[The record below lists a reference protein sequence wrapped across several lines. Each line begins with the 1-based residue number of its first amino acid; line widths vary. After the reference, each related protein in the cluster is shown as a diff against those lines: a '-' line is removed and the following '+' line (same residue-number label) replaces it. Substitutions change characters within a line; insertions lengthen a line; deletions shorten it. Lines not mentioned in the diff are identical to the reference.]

1 MALGSL
7 SLAEGNV
14 GFDAEGTAM
23 VPISAGGGTLGE
35 IKIKSPLE
43 NVKDTFADMRDSL
56 ASMVGIQTREEKRQA
71 AIDEKLLAQKDFEI
85 EMMNKKFQE
94 DDMQGPLMPKSNDDL
109 EGVDTDDKTYGNFVE
124 KAETAGGNILD
135 SIKDAFDQTSFGEKM
150 MAVILAGGFLLF
162 SKYSDTIQ
170 KYLEPI
176 VQFLMDTIDFLGPEG
191 AFAAFI
197 GGFILLKSGL
207 AKKIIVGAGSKI
219 LKGIKASAAAIDRQ
233 GGLLKAMG
241 NGFERI
247 NKGAG
252 SLVGKLKSMGT
263 MITGG
268 LTKGFTMLGNGLKAL
283 RLGIVSMSSSLGAMI
298 VPFLPVIAIAAAAVA
313 VFFSSKS
320 GFETFKQSL
329 DDGDSMFTAVL
340 KGLGDA
346 MLTLVTLPYVLIQ
359 KLVGFIAGLFGFDN
373 FKEKLESFDIKEQIV
388 KALGSLVGG
397 LVKVLKGVAKGAGA
411 ALAAV
416 FSFSNPVEAFSKAYA
431 EVMAGG
437 EGESAALQGTSDY
450 QGDQSQ
456 KDFNDDSKERDKVK
470 GFNKM
475 DTSEMGGDLIGGAEG
490 QGTGNATA
498 VSFYAKQA
506 EEQRYRDLG
515 EGTRDFDTLTF
526 DQYAKLN
533 NITQG
538 AEGSDDFGGAVYDAD
553 GNKVD
558 YMAEMLK
565 TYKGTTTLSTK
576 ATLKGEDGRLISEK
590 GQTITIVKGGNVQ
603 GDTVNQMSQTNV
615 TGPLEV
621 NNTEVTQ
628 KILQEHTF

>member
-1 MALGSL
+1 MALGA
-7 SLAEGNV
+7 LAAPSGNL
-14 GFDAEGTAM
+14 GFDAEGTAT
-23 VPISAGGGTLGE
+23 VPISAGSNT

-85 EMMNKKFQE
+85 EMQNKKFE
-94 DDMQGPLMPKSNDDL
+94 EEGMQGPRMPTSNDDL

-283 RLGIVSMSSSLGAMI
+283 RIGIVSMSSSLGSMI

-313 VFFSSKS
+313 VFFSLKS

-329 DDGDSMFTAVL
+329 DDGDSMFTAVI

-346 MLTLVTLPYVLIQ
+346 MLTLVTLPATLVK

-373 FKEKLESFDIKEQIV
+373 FKEQLESFSIKDAIV
-388 KALGSLVGG
+388 NTFKRLTGGMVNIIKAI
-397 LVKVLKGVAKGAGA
+397 AKGAAA
-411 ALAAV
+411 ALAAAL
-416 FSFSNPVEAFSKAYA
+416 PGGETPQEAFAKAYA

-437 EGESAALQGTSDY
+437 NADTATDLEGTSDF
-450 QGDQSQ
+450 QGSD
-456 KDFNDDSKERDKVK
+456 KESSIKAANEVYDEK

-475 DTSEMGGDLIGGAEG
+475 DTSEMGGDLIGGTEG
-490 QGTGNATA
+490 QGTGNAVT
-498 VSFYAKQA
+498 VSYYAKQA
-506 EEQRYRDLG
+506 AEEARIAKERESGYTSMGDK
-515 EGTRDFDTLTF
+515 TF
-526 DQYAKLN
+526 ESKFPN
-533 NITQG
+533 TTQG
-538 AEGSDDFGGAVYDAD
+538 AEGSDDFGGAVYDEN
-553 GNKVD
+553 GKKID
-558 YMAEMLK
+558 YLAEMIANTSFEQKL
-565 TYKGTTTLSTK
+565 TTTR
-576 ATLKGEDGRLISEK
+576 TLKEN
-590 GQTITIVKGGNVQ
+590 GQITGQSKSTVVVKGGNVT
-603 GDTVNQMSQTNV
+603 GDTVNQMSETNI
-615 TGPLEV
+615 TGELQV
-621 NNTEVTQ
+621 NNTEHTQ
-628 KILQEHTF
+628 KIIQEHF

>member
-1 MALGSL
+1 MALGA
-7 SLAEGNV
+7 LAAPGGNV
-14 GFDAEGTAM
+14 GFDAEGTAT
-23 VPISAGGGTLGE
+23 VPISAGSNT

-43 NVKDTFADMRDSL
+43 NLKDTFADMSESL

-85 EMMNKKFQE
+85 EMQNKKFE
-94 DDMQGPLMPKSNDDL
+94 EEGMQGPRMPTSNDDL

-219 LKGIKASAAAIDRQ
+219 LTGIKASAAAIDRQ

-247 NKGAG
+247 NKGAA

-283 RLGIVSMSSSLGAMI
+283 RIGIVSMSSSLGAMI

-313 VFFSSKS
+313 VFFSLKS

-329 DDGDSMFTAVL
+329 DDGDSMFTAVI

-346 MLTLVTLPYVLIQ
+346 MLTLVTLPYVLVQ

-373 FKEKLESFDIKEQIV
+373 FKAELEQFDVKEAIVNTFKRLTGGMVMMIKAI
-388 KALGSLVGG
+388 
-397 LVKVLKGVAKGAGA
+397 AKGAAA
-411 ALAAV
+411 ALAAAL
-416 FSFSNPVEAFSKAYA
+416 PGGTTPQEAFAKAYA

-437 EGESAALQGTSDY
+437 NTMTSSNLEGTSDF
-450 QGDQSQ
+450 QGDQSS
-456 KDFNDDSKERDKVK
+456 KDFNKDLDE
-470 GFNKM
+470 
-475 DTSEMGGDLIGGAEG
+475 TSGYGNMGGDYLDIKDGV
-490 QGTGNATA
+490 GTGNKFA
-498 VSFYAKQA
+498 VSYYQKQA

-515 EGTRDFDTLTF
+515 EGPLNAAGAQFIDLPEGYMSKTDRDRLE
-526 DQYAKLN
+526 DQKYMDSLPESMSQSDKELYLEIKKRDMKNLDKAMA
-533 NITQG
+533 Q
-538 AEGSDDFGGAVYDAD
+538 AETIKNAD
-553 GNKVD
+553 GSLSKS
-558 YMAEMLK
+558 ASTSG
-565 TYKGTTTLSTK
+565 TYV
-576 ATLKGEDGRLISEK
+576 I
-590 GQTITIVKGGNVQ
+590 KGGNVQ
-603 GDTVNQMSQTNV
+603 GDTINQMSQTNV

-621 NNTEVTQ
+621 NNTEMTQ
-628 KILQEHTF
+628 KILQEHF

>member
-176 VQFLMDTIDFLGPEG
+176 VQFVMDIIDLLGPEG
-191 AFAAFI
+191 AFFAFL
-197 GGFILLKSGL
+197 GGFVLLKSGL
-207 AKKIIVGAGSKI
+207 AKKGLMKAGGFI
-219 LKGIKASAAAIDRQ
+219 LKTIKASAASLDRQ
-233 GGLLKAMG
+233 GGLFKAMG

-247 NKGAG
+247 NKGVG
-252 SLVGKLKSMGT
+252 SLVGGLKKTGSF
-263 MITGG
+263 ITTN
-268 LTKGFTMLGNGLKAL
+268 LTKGFNKLGTGIEAMNKGVVKAAGAVRGGFSKLLGLIGKGFMMMKVGMTSML
-283 RLGIVSMSSSLGAMI
+283 SSLGPMLA
-298 VPFLPVIAIAAAAVA
+298 PLLPIIAIVAGIAAVLY
-313 VFFSSKS
+313 SLKS
-320 GFETFKQSL
+320 GFDVFKTSL
-329 DDGDSMFTAVL
+329 DEGDSMFTAVL

-397 LVKVLKGVAKGAGA
+397 LVKVLKGVAKGAAA

-416 FSFSNPVEAFSKAYA
+416 FTFKNPVEAFSKAYA
-431 EVMAGG
+431 AVMKGG
-437 EGESAALQGTSDY
+437 EASIEGTSDF

-456 KDFNDDSKERDKVK
+456 AEFNREEATFDR
-470 GFNKM
+470 
-475 DTSEMGGDLIGGAEG
+475 GAEAAMYDYESG
-490 QGTGNATA
+490 NETGDASA
-498 VSFYAKQA
+498 AESFYAKQREEEKYDQAYLDKLPKRMSKSSKEMYLKIHKNDMKNLQKA
-506 EEQRYRDLG
+506 EAQ
-515 EGTRDFDTLTF
+515 
-526 DQYAKLN
+526 
-533 NITQG
+533 
-538 AEGSDDFGGAVYDAD
+538 AEVIKNAD
-553 GNKVD
+553 GSTS
-558 YMAEMLK
+558 K
-565 TYKGTTTLSTK
+565 TASTSGTYV
-576 ATLKGEDGRLISEK
+576 I
-590 GQTITIVKGGNVQ
+590 KGGQIQ
-603 GDTVNQMSQTNV
+603 GDTINQMSETNIA
-615 TGPLEV
+615 GDLQV
-621 NNTEVTQ
+621 NNTEMTQ
-628 KILQEHTF
+628 KILQDHSTF

>member
-56 ASMVGIQTREEKRQA
+56 ASMVGLQTEESKRQA

-176 VQFLMDTIDFLGPEG
+176 VQFVMDIIELLGPEG
-191 AFAAFI
+191 AFFTFL
-197 GGFILLKSGL
+197 GGFVLLKSGL
-207 AKKIIVGAGSKI
+207 AKKGLMKAGGFI
-219 LKGIKASAAAIDRQ
+219 LKTIKASAASLDRQ
-233 GGLLKAMG
+233 GGLFKAMG
-241 NGFERI
+241 NGFEKI
-247 NKGAG
+247 NKGVG
-252 SLVGKLKSMGT
+252 SLVGGLKKTGSF
-263 MITGG
+263 ITTN
-268 LTKGFTMLGNGLKAL
+268 LTKGFNKLGTGIEAMNKGVVKAAGAIKGGFSKLLGLIGKGFMMMKVGMTSML
-283 RLGIVSMSSSLGAMI
+283 SSLGPMLA
-298 VPFLPVIAIAAAAVA
+298 PLLPIIAIVAGIAAVLY
-313 VFFSSKS
+313 SLKS
-320 GFETFKQSL
+320 GFDVFKTSL
-329 DDGDSMFTAVL
+329 DEGDSMFTAVL

-397 LVKVLKGVAKGAGA
+397 LVKVLKGVAKGAAA

-416 FSFSNPVEAFSKAYA
+416 FTFKNPVEAFSKAYA
-431 EVMAGG
+431 AVMKGG
-437 EGESAALQGTSDY
+437 EASIEGTSDF

-456 KDFNDDSKERDKVK
+456 AEFNREEATFDR
-470 GFNKM
+470 
-475 DTSEMGGDLIGGAEG
+475 GAEAAMYDYESG
-490 QGTGNATA
+490 NETGDASA
-498 VSFYAKQA
+498 AESFYAKQREEEKYDQAYLDKLPKRMSKSSKEMYLKIHKNDMKNLQKA
-506 EEQRYRDLG
+506 EAQ
-515 EGTRDFDTLTF
+515 
-526 DQYAKLN
+526 
-533 NITQG
+533 
-538 AEGSDDFGGAVYDAD
+538 AEVIKNAD
-553 GNKVD
+553 GSTS
-558 YMAEMLK
+558 K
-565 TYKGTTTLSTK
+565 TASTSGTYV
-576 ATLKGEDGRLISEK
+576 I
-590 GQTITIVKGGNVQ
+590 KGGQIQ
-603 GDTVNQMSQTNV
+603 GDTINQMSETNIA
-615 TGPLEV
+615 GDLQV
-621 NNTEVTQ
+621 NNTEMTQ
-628 KILQEHTF
+628 KILQDHSTF

>member
-1 MALGSL
+1 MALGA
-7 SLAEGNV
+7 LAAPGGNV
-14 GFDAEGTAM
+14 GFDAEGTAT
-23 VPISAGGGTLGE
+23 VPISAGSNT

-43 NVKDTFADMRDSL
+43 NLKDTFADMSESL

-85 EMMNKKFQE
+85 EMQNKKFE
-94 DDMQGPLMPKSNDDL
+94 EEGMQGPRMPTSNDDL

-283 RLGIVSMSSSLGAMI
+283 RIGIVSMSSSLGAMI

-313 VFFSSKS
+313 VFFSLKS

-329 DDGDSMFTAVL
+329 DDGDSMFTAVI

-373 FKEKLESFDIKEQIV
+373 FKEKLESFSIKDKIV
-388 KALGSLVGG
+388 EVFKSLTGGMVNIIKAI
-397 LVKVLKGVAKGAGA
+397 AKGAAAAIAA
-411 ALAAV
+411 AL
-416 FSFSNPVEAFSKAYA
+416 PGGETPQEAFAKAYA

-437 EGESAALQGTSDY
+437 EGESAALQGTPDF

-456 KDFNDDSKERDKVK
+456 KDFNDDSAERDKVK

-475 DTSEMGGDLIGGAEG
+475 GEYDIGGDEG

-498 VSFYAKQA
+498 ISYYKKQE

-515 EGTRDFDTLTF
+515 TGPKANLSFDDYLR
-526 DQYAKLN
+526 LN

-538 AEGSDDFGGAVYDAD
+538 ASGSDDFGGEGEYDD
-553 GNKVD
+553 FSKEMGMVPVQNKEFE
-558 YMAEMLK
+558 AKLERK
-565 TYKGTTTLSTK
+565 TVMKEGKVVSDESKIIY
-576 ATLKGEDGRLISEK
+576 
-590 GQTITIVKGGNVQ
+590 VKGGNVT
-603 GDTVNQMSQTNV
+603 GDTVNQMSETNI
-615 TGPLEV
+615 TGELQV
-621 NNTEVTQ
+621 NNTEHTQ
-628 KILQEHTF
+628 KIIQEHF

>member
-1 MALGSL
+1 MALGA
-7 SLAEGNV
+7 LATPGGNV

-124 KAETAGGNILD
+124 KAENAGGNILD

-162 SKYSDTIQ
+162 SKYSKTIE

-313 VFFSSKS
+313 VFFSLKS

-475 DTSEMGGDLIGGAEG
+475 DTSEMGGDLIGGTEG

-515 EGTRDFDTLTF
+515 TGPRANLSFEDEMRMKGVTM
-526 DQYAKLN
+526 
-533 NITQG
+533 G
-538 AEGSDDFGGAVYDAD
+538 ATGSDDFGGAVYDEN
-553 GNKVD
+553 GKKID
-558 YMAEMLK
+558 YLAEMIANTSFEQKL
-565 TYKGTTTLSTK
+565 TTTR
-576 ATLKGEDGRLISEK
+576 TLKEN
-590 GQTITIVKGGNVQ
+590 GQITSQDKSTIVVKGGNVT
-603 GDTVNQMSQTNV
+603 GDTVNQMSETNI
-615 TGPLEV
+615 TGDLQV
-621 NNTEVTQ
+621 NNTEMTQ
-628 KILQEHTF
+628 KILQDHSTF

>member
-1 MALGSL
+1 MALGAL
-7 SLAEGNV
+7 TAPGGNV
-14 GFDAEGTAM
+14 GFDAEGTAT
-23 VPISAGGGTLGE
+23 VPISASSNT

-43 NVKDTFADMRDSL
+43 NLKDTFADMSESL
-56 ASMVGIQTREEKRQA
+56 TSMVGIQTREEKRQA

-94 DDMQGPLMPKSNDDL
+94 DNMQGPLMPTSNDDL

-219 LKGIKASAAAIDRQ
+219 LTGIKASAAAIDRQ

-247 NKGAG
+247 NKGAA

-283 RLGIVSMSSSLGAMI
+283 RIGIVSMSSSLGAMI

-313 VFFSSKS
+313 VFFSLKS

-329 DDGDSMFTAVL
+329 DDGDSMFTAVI

-346 MLTLVTLPYVLIQ
+346 MLTLVTLPATLVK

-373 FKEKLESFDIKEQIV
+373 FKEKLESFSIKDKIV
-388 KALGSLVGG
+388 EVFKSLTGGMVNIIKAI
-397 LVKVLKGVAKGAGA
+397 AKGAAAAIAA
-411 ALAAV
+411 AL
-416 FSFSNPVEAFSKAYA
+416 PGGETPQEAFAKAYA

-437 EGESAALQGTSDY
+437 EGESAALQGTPDF

-456 KDFNDDSKERDKVK
+456 KDFNDDSAERDKVK

-475 DTSEMGGDLIGGAEG
+475 GEYDIGGDEG

-498 VSFYAKQA
+498 ISYYKKQE

-515 EGTRDFDTLTF
+515 TGPKANLSFDDYLR
-526 DQYAKLN
+526 LN

-538 AEGSDDFGGAVYDAD
+538 ASGSDDFGGEGEYDD
-553 GNKVD
+553 FSKEMGMVPVQNKEFE
-558 YMAEMLK
+558 AKLERK
-565 TYKGTTTLSTK
+565 TVMKEGKVVSDESKIIY
-576 ATLKGEDGRLISEK
+576 
-590 GQTITIVKGGNVQ
+590 VKGGNVT
-603 GDTVNQMSQTNV
+603 GDTVNQMSETNI
-615 TGPLEV
+615 TGELQV
-621 NNTEVTQ
+621 NNTEHTQ
-628 KILQEHTF
+628 KIIQEHF

>member
-162 SKYSDTIQ
+162 SKYSKTIE

-313 VFFSSKS
+313 IFFSLKS

-475 DTSEMGGDLIGGAEG
+475 DTSEMGGDLIGGTEG

-515 EGTRDFDTLTF
+515 TGPRANLSFEDEMRMKGVTM
-526 DQYAKLN
+526 
-533 NITQG
+533 G
-538 AEGSDDFGGAVYDAD
+538 ATGSDDFGGAVYDEN
-553 GNKVD
+553 GKKID
-558 YMAEMLK
+558 YLAEMIANTSFEQKL
-565 TYKGTTTLSTK
+565 TTTR
-576 ATLKGEDGRLISEK
+576 TLKEN
-590 GQTITIVKGGNVQ
+590 GQITSQDKSTIVVKGGNVT
-603 GDTVNQMSQTNV
+603 GDTVNQMSETNI
-615 TGPLEV
+615 TGDLQV
-621 NNTEVTQ
+621 NNTEMTQ
-628 KILQEHTF
+628 KILQDHSTF

>member
-1 MALGSL
+1 MALGA
-7 SLAEGNV
+7 LAAPGGNV
-14 GFDAEGTAM
+14 GFDAEGTAT
-23 VPISAGGGTLGE
+23 VPISAGSNT

-43 NVKDTFADMRDSL
+43 NLKDTFADMSESL

-85 EMMNKKFQE
+85 EMQNKKFE
-94 DDMQGPLMPKSNDDL
+94 EEGMQGPRMPTSNDDL

-219 LKGIKASAAAIDRQ
+219 LTGIKASAAAIDRQ

-247 NKGAG
+247 NKGAA

-283 RLGIVSMSSSLGAMI
+283 RIGIVSMSSSLGAMI

-313 VFFSSKS
+313 VFFSLKS

-329 DDGDSMFTAVL
+329 DDGDSMFTAVI

-346 MLTLVTLPYVLIQ
+346 MLTLVTLPATLVK

-373 FKEKLESFDIKEQIV
+373 FKEKLESFSIKDKIV
-388 KALGSLVGG
+388 EVFKSLTGGMVNIIKAI
-397 LVKVLKGVAKGAGA
+397 AKGAAAAIAA
-411 ALAAV
+411 AL
-416 FSFSNPVEAFSKAYA
+416 PGGETPQEAFAKAYA

-437 EGESAALQGTSDY
+437 EGESAALQGTPDF

-456 KDFNDDSKERDKVK
+456 KDFNDDSAERDKVK

-475 DTSEMGGDLIGGAEG
+475 GEYDIGGDEG

-498 VSFYAKQA
+498 ISYYKKQE

-515 EGTRDFDTLTF
+515 TGPKANLSFDDYLR
-526 DQYAKLN
+526 LN

-538 AEGSDDFGGAVYDAD
+538 ASGSDDFGGEGEYDD
-553 GNKVD
+553 FSKEMGMVPVQNKEFE
-558 YMAEMLK
+558 AKLERK
-565 TYKGTTTLSTK
+565 TVMKEGKVVSDESKIIY
-576 ATLKGEDGRLISEK
+576 
-590 GQTITIVKGGNVQ
+590 VKGGNVT
-603 GDTVNQMSQTNV
+603 GDTVNQMSETNI
-615 TGPLEV
+615 TGELQV
-621 NNTEVTQ
+621 NNTEHTQ
-628 KILQEHTF
+628 KIIQEHF

>member
-1 MALGSL
+1 
-7 SLAEGNV
+7 
-14 GFDAEGTAM
+14 
-23 VPISAGGGTLGE
+23 
-35 IKIKSPLE
+35 
-43 NVKDTFADMRDSL
+43 
-56 ASMVGIQTREEKRQA
+56 
-71 AIDEKLLAQKDFEI
+71 
-85 EMMNKKFQE
+85 MNKKFQE

-162 SKYSDTIQ
+162 SKYSKTIE

-313 VFFSSKS
+313 VFFSLKS

-475 DTSEMGGDLIGGAEG
+475 DTSEMGSDLIGGTEG

-515 EGTRDFDTLTF
+515 TGPRANLSFEDEMRMKGVTM
-526 DQYAKLN
+526 
-533 NITQG
+533 G
-538 AEGSDDFGGAVYDAD
+538 ATGSDDFGGAVYDEN
-553 GNKVD
+553 GKKID
-558 YMAEMLK
+558 YLAEMIANTSFEQKL
-565 TYKGTTTLSTK
+565 TTTR
-576 ATLKGEDGRLISEK
+576 TLKEN
-590 GQTITIVKGGNVQ
+590 GQITSQDKSTIVVKGGNVT
-603 GDTVNQMSQTNV
+603 GDTVNQMSETNI
-615 TGPLEV
+615 TGDLQV
-621 NNTEVTQ
+621 NNTEMTQ
-628 KILQEHTF
+628 KILQDHSTF

>member
-1 MALGSL
+1 MALGA
-7 SLAEGNV
+7 LATPGGNV
-14 GFDAEGTAM
+14 GFDAEGTAT

-56 ASMVGIQTREEKRQA
+56 ASMVGIQTREEKRQT

-85 EMMNKKFQE
+85 EMQNKEFT
-94 DDMQGPLMPKSNDDL
+94 DSGAAGPLRPMSNDDL

-313 VFFSSKS
+313 VFFSLKS

-329 DDGDSMFTAVL
+329 DDGDSMFTAVI

-346 MLTLVTLPYVLIQ
+346 MLTLVTLPATLVK

-373 FKEKLESFDIKEQIV
+373 FKEQLESFSIKDAIV
-388 KALGSLVGG
+388 NTFKKLTGGMVNIIKAI
-397 LVKVLKGVAKGAGA
+397 AKGAAA
-411 ALAAV
+411 ALAAALPGGKTPQEEFARV
-416 FSFSNPVEAFSKAYA
+416 YA
-431 EVMAGG
+431 EVMKGG
-437 EGESAALQGTSDY
+437 EGESAALQGTADF

-456 KDFNDDSKERDKVK
+456 KDFNDDSAERDKVK

-475 DTSEMGGDLIGGAEG
+475 DTSEMDMMDAIPGS
-490 QGTGNATA
+490 GTGNATA
-498 VSFYAKQA
+498 ISYYKKQE

-515 EGTRDFDTLTF
+515 TGPKANLSFDDYL
-526 DQYAKLN
+526 KLN

-538 AEGSDDFGGAVYDAD
+538 ASGSDDFGGEGEYDD
-553 GNKVD
+553 FSKEMGMVPVQNKEFE
-558 YMAEMLK
+558 AKLERK
-565 TYKGTTTLSTK
+565 TVMKEGKVVSDESKIIY
-576 ATLKGEDGRLISEK
+576 
-590 GQTITIVKGGNVQ
+590 VKGGNVT
-603 GDTVNQMSQTNV
+603 GDTVNQMSETNI
-615 TGPLEV
+615 TGELQV
-621 NNTEVTQ
+621 NNTEFTQ
-628 KILQEHTF
+628 KTIQEHF

>member
-1 MALGSL
+1 MS
-7 SLAEGNV
+7 
-14 GFDAEGTAM
+14 
-23 VPISAGGGTLGE
+23 ISAGGGTLGE

-56 ASMVGIQTREEKRQA
+56 ASMVGIQTREEKRQT

-85 EMMNKKFQE
+85 EMQNKEFT
-94 DDMQGPLMPKSNDDL
+94 DSGAAGPLRPMSNDDL

-313 VFFSSKS
+313 VFFSLKS

-329 DDGDSMFTAVL
+329 DDGDSMFTAVI

-346 MLTLVTLPYVLIQ
+346 MLTLVTLPATLVK

-373 FKEKLESFDIKEQIV
+373 FKEQLESFSIKDAIV
-388 KALGSLVGG
+388 NTFKKLTGGMVNIIKAI
-397 LVKVLKGVAKGAGA
+397 AKGAAA
-411 ALAAV
+411 ALAAALPGGKTPQEEFARV
-416 FSFSNPVEAFSKAYA
+416 YA
-431 EVMAGG
+431 EVMKGG
-437 EGESAALQGTSDY
+437 EGESAALQGTPDF

-456 KDFNDDSKERDKVK
+456 KDFNDDSAERDKVK

-475 DTSEMGGDLIGGAEG
+475 DTSEMDMMDAIPGS
-490 QGTGNATA
+490 GTGNATA
-498 VSFYAKQA
+498 ISYYKKQE

-515 EGTRDFDTLTF
+515 TGPKANLSFDDYL
-526 DQYAKLN
+526 KLN

-538 AEGSDDFGGAVYDAD
+538 ASGSDDFGGEGEYDD
-553 GNKVD
+553 FSKEMGMVPVQNKEFE
-558 YMAEMLK
+558 AKLERK
-565 TYKGTTTLSTK
+565 TVMKEGKVVSDESKIIY
-576 ATLKGEDGRLISEK
+576 
-590 GQTITIVKGGNVQ
+590 VKGGNVT
-603 GDTVNQMSQTNV
+603 GDTVNQMSETNI
-615 TGPLEV
+615 TGELQV
-621 NNTEVTQ
+621 NNTEFTQ
-628 KILQEHTF
+628 KTIQEHF

>member
-1 MALGSL
+1 MALGA
-7 SLAEGNV
+7 LAAPSGNL
-14 GFDAEGTAM
+14 GFDAEGTAT
-23 VPISAGGGTLGE
+23 VPISAGSNT

-43 NVKDTFADMRDSL
+43 NLKDTFADMSESL
-56 ASMVGIQTREEKRQA
+56 TSMVGIQTREEKRQA

-94 DDMQGPLMPKSNDDL
+94 DNMQGPLMPTSNDDL

-219 LKGIKASAAAIDRQ
+219 LTGIKASAAAIDRQ

-283 RLGIVSMSSSLGAMI
+283 RIGIVSMSSSLGAMI

-313 VFFSSKS
+313 VFFSLKS

-329 DDGDSMFTAVL
+329 DDGDSMFTAVI

-373 FKEKLESFDIKEQIV
+373 FKEKLESFSIKDKIV
-388 KALGSLVGG
+388 EVFKSLTGGMVNIIKAI
-397 LVKVLKGVAKGAGA
+397 AKGAAAAIAA
-411 ALAAV
+411 AL
-416 FSFSNPVEAFSKAYA
+416 PGGETPQEAFAKAYA

-437 EGESAALQGTSDY
+437 EGESAALQGTPDF

-456 KDFNDDSKERDKVK
+456 KDFNDDSAERDKVK
-470 GFNKM
+470 GYNKM
-475 DTSEMGGDLIGGAEG
+475 GEYDIGGDEG
-490 QGTGNATA
+490 MGTGNATA
-498 VSFYAKQA
+498 ISYYKKQE

-515 EGTRDFDTLTF
+515 TGPKANLSFEDEMRMKGVTM
-526 DQYAKLN
+526 
-533 NITQG
+533 G
-538 AEGSDDFGGAVYDAD
+538 ATGSDDFGGAVYDAD

-558 YMAEMLK
+558 YLAEMMK
-565 TYKGTTTLSTK
+565 NTTFESKQVTTR
-576 ATLKGEDGRLISEK
+576 TLKEN
-590 GQTITIVKGGNVQ
+590 GQITGQSKSTVVVKGGNVT
-603 GDTVNQMSQTNV
+603 GDTVNQMSETNI
-615 TGPLEV
+615 TGELQV
-621 NNTEVTQ
+621 NNTEMTQ
-628 KILQEHTF
+628 KILQDHSTF

>member
-1 MALGSL
+1 MALGA
-7 SLAEGNV
+7 LAAPGGNV
-14 GFDAEGTAM
+14 GFDAEGTAT
-23 VPISAGGGTLGE
+23 VPISAGSNT

-43 NVKDTFADMRDSL
+43 NLKDTFADMSESL

-85 EMMNKKFQE
+85 EMQNKKFE
-94 DDMQGPLMPKSNDDL
+94 EEGMQGPRMPTSNDDL

-283 RLGIVSMSSSLGAMI
+283 RIGIVSMSSSLGAMI

-313 VFFSSKS
+313 VFFSLKS

-329 DDGDSMFTAVL
+329 DDGDSMFTAVI

-346 MLTLVTLPYVLIQ
+346 MLTLVTLPATLVK

-373 FKEKLESFDIKEQIV
+373 FKEQLESFSIKDAIV
-388 KALGSLVGG
+388 NAFKKLTGGMVNIIKAI
-397 LVKVLKGVAKGAGA
+397 AKGAAA
-411 ALAAV
+411 ALAAALPGGKTPQEEFARV
-416 FSFSNPVEAFSKAYA
+416 YA
-431 EVMAGG
+431 EVMKGG
-437 EGESAALQGTSDY
+437 EGESAALQGTADF

-456 KDFNDDSKERDKVK
+456 ADFNKDSAERDKVK
-470 GFNKM
+470 GYNKM
-475 DTSEMGGDLIGGAEG
+475 GEYDIGGDEG
-490 QGTGNATA
+490 MGTGNATA
-498 VSFYAKQA
+498 ISYYKKQA

-515 EGTRDFDTLTF
+515 TGPKANLSFDDYL
-526 DQYAKLN
+526 KLN

-538 AEGSDDFGGAVYDAD
+538 ASGSDDFGGAVYDAD

-558 YMAEMLK
+558 YLAEMMK
-565 TYKGTTTLSTK
+565 NTTFESKQVTTR
-576 ATLKGEDGRLISEK
+576 TLKEN
-590 GQTITIVKGGNVQ
+590 GQITGQSKSTVVVKGGNVT
-603 GDTVNQMSQTNV
+603 GDTVNQMSETNI
-615 TGPLEV
+615 TGELQV
-621 NNTEVTQ
+621 NNTEHTQ
-628 KILQEHTF
+628 KIIQEHF

>member
-1 MALGSL
+1 MALGA
-7 SLAEGNV
+7 LAAPSGNL
-14 GFDAEGTAM
+14 GFDAEGTAT
-23 VPISAGGGTLGE
+23 VPISASSNT

-43 NVKDTFADMRDSL
+43 NLKDTFADMSESL
-56 ASMVGIQTREEKRQA
+56 TSMVGIQTREEKRQA

-85 EMMNKKFQE
+85 EMQNKKFE
-94 DDMQGPLMPKSNDDL
+94 EEGMQGPRMPTSNDDL

-219 LKGIKASAAAIDRQ
+219 LTGIKASAAAIDRQ

-247 NKGAG
+247 NKGAA

-283 RLGIVSMSSSLGAMI
+283 RIGIVSMSSSLGAMI

-313 VFFSSKS
+313 VFFSLKS

-329 DDGDSMFTAVL
+329 DDGDSMFTAVI

-346 MLTLVTLPYVLIQ
+346 MLTLVTLPATLVK

-373 FKEKLESFDIKEQIV
+373 FKEQLESFSIKDAIV
-388 KALGSLVGG
+388 NTFKKLTGGMVNIIKAI
-397 LVKVLKGVAKGAGA
+397 AKGAAA
-411 ALAAV
+411 ALAAALPGGKTPQEEFARV
-416 FSFSNPVEAFSKAYA
+416 YA
-431 EVMAGG
+431 EVMKGG
-437 EGESAALQGTSDY
+437 EGESAALQGTPDF

-456 KDFNDDSKERDKVK
+456 KDFNDDSAERDKVK

-475 DTSEMGGDLIGGAEG
+475 GEYDIGGDEG

-498 VSFYAKQA
+498 ISYYKKQE

-515 EGTRDFDTLTF
+515 TGPKSNLSFDDYLR
-526 DQYAKLN
+526 LN

-538 AEGSDDFGGAVYDAD
+538 ASGSDDFGGEGEYDD
-553 GNKVD
+553 FSKEMGMVPVQNKEFE
-558 YMAEMLK
+558 AKLERK
-565 TYKGTTTLSTK
+565 TVMKEGKVVSDESKIIY
-576 ATLKGEDGRLISEK
+576 
-590 GQTITIVKGGNVQ
+590 VKGGNVT
-603 GDTVNQMSQTNV
+603 GDTVNQMSETNI
-615 TGPLEV
+615 TGELQV
-621 NNTEVTQ
+621 NNTEHTQ
-628 KILQEHTF
+628 KIIQEHF